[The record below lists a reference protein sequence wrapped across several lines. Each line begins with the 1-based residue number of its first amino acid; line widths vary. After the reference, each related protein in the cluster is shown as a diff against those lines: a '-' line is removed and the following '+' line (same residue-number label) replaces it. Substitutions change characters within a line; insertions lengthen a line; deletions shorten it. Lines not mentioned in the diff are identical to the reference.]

1 MSGPGAVVFSSASG
15 GIGVSA
21 FAAMCAR
28 TLMKRD
34 RSCVLVDM
42 DFSAGGVDVL
52 LGQESEGGLRW
63 SGVSAPLGRIEP
75 ESLLHELPQWEGLP
89 MLASDP
95 WNDGHPDW
103 WEIEAAVDA
112 LAQCRDVVMVDAGH
126 AGDWRKIPIA
136 LHVMMVELSVLGL
149 ARARGALARLK
160 DRGVDG
166 DGGASLAVAD
176 APLLLVGVRPFGAG
190 HGGVVTERDAKDYLK
205 APLAG
210 VIRRKSGLGKGLLA
224 GLGIT
229 RIPRRYRRLLDDICD
244 RVEERC
250 CDGRR
255 P

>member
-1 MSGPGAVVFSSASG
+1 MVVFSSASG
-15 GIGVSA
+15 GIGVST

-34 RSCVLVDM
+34 RTCVVVDM
-42 DFSAGGVDVL
+42 DFSAGGIDVL

-103 WEIEAAVDA
+103 WEVEAAVDA
-112 LAQCRDVVMVDAGH
+112 LTQCRDVVMVDAGH
-126 AGDWRKIPIA
+126 ATDWRKVPIA
-136 LHVMMVELSVLGL
+136 LHVMLVELSVLGL
-149 ARARGALARLK
+149 ARARGALARMR
-160 DRGVDG
+160 DA
-166 DGGASLAVAD
+166 GAHDEEGAAVMPSAD

-190 HGGVVTERDAKDYLK
+190 RGGVVTERDAKDYLK
-205 APLAG
+205 VPLAG
-210 VIRRKSGLGKGLLA
+210 VIRRKGSLGKGLLA
-224 GLGIT
+224 GLGIS